1 MFLEVYLTHQVL
13 RDCRW
18 ISYSQKLNAPL
29 LLLWGGKDPWM
40 NTPKK
45 RNLYKKFTPKNT
57 KEIILDAGHC
67 PHDEIPELVNQHIL
81 DWVDSL

>member
-1 MFLEVYLTHQVL
+1 
-13 RDCRW
+13 
-18 ISYSQKLNAPL
+18 
-29 LLLWGGKDPWM
+29 M

-57 KEIILDAGHC
+57 KEIILNAGHC